1 MASPRDESPNRD
13 VSVGLPLL
21 ARLRAVLLAITFFV
35 VTLAAMPVQWLL
47 LKLKLPAAR
56 TFPGAYHRLVCAI
69 FGFHIHVTG
78 KPVTDQGVLLV
89 ANHTSWIDILIF
101 SAATPLCY
109 VAKSEIARW
118 PFFGTLAR
126 LQRTVFVERERR
138 STTGEV
144 RDVIRER
151 LMAGET
157 LLLFPEGTSHDGNR
171 VLPFKSALLGAAEA
185 VLASGRHVAVQ
196 PVSAAFTGLHGLPMG
211 RENRPL
217 FAWYGDMEM
226 VPHLWEALL
235 AGPIEVVIQFHP
247 PLSLDEMDRKT
258 LALRAR
264 KMIQAGVSEALQG
277 RALLDLLPATAR

>member
-1 MASPRDESPNRD
+1 MASPRGANPSRD
-13 VSVGLPLL
+13 VTVDHGLM
-21 ARLRAVLLAITFFV
+21 ARLRAAFILVAFFV

-47 LKLKLPAAR
+47 LKLDLAEAR
-56 TFPGAYHRLVCAI
+56 HFPGRYHRLVCAL
-69 FGFHIHVTG
+69 FGIHIRVVG
-78 KPVTDQGVLLV
+78 KPVTGEGALLV
-89 ANHTSWIDILIF
+89 ANHTSWADILIF
-101 SAATPLCY
+101 SAATPLAF
-109 VAKSEIARW
+109 VAKAEVARW
-118 PFFGTLAR
+118 PLFGTLAR

-138 STTGEV
+138 TTTGEV

-151 LMAGET
+151 LIAGET
-157 LLLFPEGTSHDGNR
+157 LLLFPEGTSNDGNR

-235 AGPIEVVIQFHP
+235 AGPIDVVVQFHD
-247 PLSLDEMDRKT
+247 PLSLDNMDRKT
-258 LALRAR
+258 LAVRAQE
-264 KMIQAGVSEALQG
+264 IVQSGVSEALQG
-277 RALLDLLPATAR
+277 RTQLDLIPAGAR